1 MSLPPGIRPS
11 WHASSHSSNFACDSS
26 VAGPLGAP
34 PSPPGSHAF
43 RQQQTST
50 AACKQMETRSVLLA
64 LIGQEWLDLR
74 DSQGG
79 RRLDDANDF
88 VRIELASALRRDT
101 PVVPEAAPRG
111 AASRRSEAHSFRR
124 G

>member
-1 MSLPPGIRPS
+1 
-11 WHASSHSSNFACDSS
+11 
-26 VAGPLGAP
+26 
-34 PSPPGSHAF
+34 
-43 RQQQTST
+43 
-50 AACKQMETRSVLLA
+50 METRSVLLA

-101 PVVPEAAPRG
+101 PVVPVLVRGRSCPTWSSFPKIGGTFFSPRLT
-111 AASRRSEAHSFRR
+111 RSAVSETVLNGRITNK
-124 G
+124 